1 MTAPVIVAGAGIAGL
16 STAIALARRDIPVVV
31 LERAPVLAEVGAGL
45 QLSPNAVH
53 ALAALGL
60 ADAVATESVR
70 PSLIRSVNA
79 ATGRTIAEIPL
90 DGAPARYGAP
100 YLVLPRPRLLEVL
113 AMAAA
118 ADPRVE
124 LRLGCALESV
134 RETADAVVAETAGGA
149 VSGIALIGAD
159 GVGSRVRRTV
169 LDGGAARPTG
179 RVAYRATADLAA
191 APPEA
196 QAETFLWLAPRAH
209 LVHYPIG
216 GRINLVAVVE
226 EAPEADAVVDWDA
239 AATADRVR
247 RHFGGFAE
255 PAASLLAAA
264 TEWRRW
270 PLLAARPPAWTR
282 GRVGLVGDAAHAML
296 PFLAQGAA
304 MAIED
309 AVVLAAR
316 LAAAPTIAAGLAATE
331 RERRPRVERVV
342 AEAAR
347 SGRIYHLA
355 GPLAAARDAAMRLA
369 GGPRL
374 IARLDWLYGWR
385 PPA

>member
-1 MTAPVIVAGAGIAGL
+1 LSAPVIVAGAGIAGL
-16 STAIALARRDIPVVV
+16 STAIALARRGIPVVV
-31 LERAPVLAEVGAGL
+31 LERSAALAEVGAGL

-60 ADAVATESVR
+60 AETVAAAAVR
-70 PSLIRSVNA
+70 PPAVRSVA
-79 ATGRTIAEIPL
+79 AASGRTIAEIPL
-90 DGAPARYGAP
+90 EGAPARYGAP
-100 YLVLPRPRLLEVL
+100 YLVLPRPRLLAVL
-113 AMAAA
+113 AAAAA
-118 ADPRVE
+118 ADPMIE
-124 LRLGCALESV
+124 LRLGRTVEKVEAA
-134 RETADAVVAETAGGA
+134 ADAVVVATADGPLHGR
-149 VSGIALIGAD
+149 ALIGAD
-159 GVGSRVRRTV
+159 GVNSFVRQAV
-169 LDGGAARPTG
+169 LCGGGAVPTG
-179 RVAYRATADLAA
+179 RTAYRATADAA
-191 APPEA
+191 AARGEA
-196 QAETFLWLAPRAH
+196 RAETFLWLSPRAH

-226 EAPEADAVVDWDA
+226 EAPEANTVVDWDA
-239 AATADRVR
+239 AAAAEAVR

-255 PAASLLAAA
+255 PAAGLLAAA

-270 PLLAARPPAWTR
+270 PLMAARPPAWTR

-316 LAAAPTIAAGLAATE
+316 LAGAPTIAAGLAATE

-355 GPLAAARDAAMRLA
+355 GPIAAARDAAMRLA
-369 GGPRL
+369 GGGRL
-374 IARLDWLYGWR
+374 LARLDWLYGWR